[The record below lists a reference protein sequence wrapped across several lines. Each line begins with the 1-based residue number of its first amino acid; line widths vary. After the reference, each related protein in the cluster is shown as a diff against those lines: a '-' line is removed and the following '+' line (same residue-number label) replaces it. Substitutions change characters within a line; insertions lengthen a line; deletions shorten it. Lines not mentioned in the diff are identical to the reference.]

1 MVEQMRRSCGTSAI
15 KALLTLAAA
24 MAIATPAAAT
34 TGRGVLYYKVYF
46 GGFAAAALEIDLQR
60 SADDYRITTKM
71 RTLGV
76 IDQLFPW
83 TLRSYSRGRLAGAE
97 PRPTAAGQTSDW
109 RGRVRRVD
117 MRYADGRPIVERLA
131 PVAERDDRTPIADE
145 DLRGTVD
152 LAGAILALSLDA
164 EAGRECARLVP
175 VFDGRRRYDLIAERV
190 GVETIRRFGRP
201 GLEPRAL
208 KCRLSMVRRAGYRRI
223 GKRGGSDAKRR
234 STTIWLAP
242 AGAGMPPLPM
252 RVEIDTRW
260 GLIIAHLLRVRGVPS
275 DVTPAP
281 AIDPP

>member
-1 MVEQMRRSCGTSAI
+1 MRRSYGTSAI
-15 KALLTLAAA
+15 KAVLTLAAA
-24 MAIATPAAAT
+24 IAIATPAAAT
-34 TGRGVLYYKVYF
+34 AGRGVLYYKVYF
-46 GGFAAAALEIDLQR
+46 GGFAAASLEIDR
-60 SADDYRITTKM
+60 ERTANDYRITTKL

-97 PRPTAAGQTSDW
+97 PRPAAAGQNSDW

-117 MRYADGRPIVERLA
+117 IRYADGRPIVERLA
-131 PVAERDDRTPIADE
+131 PAAEPDDRTPVADD

-164 EAGRECARLVP
+164 EEGRECARLVP
-175 VFDGRRRYDLIAERV
+175 VFDGRRRYDLIAERI

-208 KCRLSMVRRAGYRRI
+208 KCRVSMVRHAGFRRI
-223 GKRGGSDAKRR
+223 GRRGGSDAKRR
-234 STTIWLAP
+234 SATVWLAP
-242 AGAGMPPLPM
+242 TGAGMPPLPM

-260 GLIIAHLLRVRGVPS
+260 GLIIAHLMRVRRVPF
-275 DVTPAP
+275 DAPPAP
-281 AIDPP
+281 AKGPP